1 MKTIVLSDHIGDRRK
16 ALAEERDRE
25 YDAALQSYKDAVKRH
40 EQELSRREQ
49 ALVEAFRQRQV
60 WRTILGFFSYVCFLF
75 DTGPRAPALVRRRTR
90 LRTREETLLE
100 VGREGEQRVAALLG
114 RMLGDE
120 WMLLTGYCNP
130 RGEIDQILVGP
141 LGVFA
146 LEIKNLSGQIHCQ
159 GDVWWRDKYDSR
171 GRIVQTNLPVTD
183 RTGRGPSVQVNTAA
197 DCLQQFLNRTLT
209 IRIVRAVIFAH
220 DRSRMG
226 TISNQTVEY
235 IAPLDE
241 ATIKDMLTIVKSPLD
256 ATQASSVVAL
266 IERDH
271 KFHEKSQGG

>member
-1 MKTIVLSDHIGDRRK
+1 MKTIVLSDHIGDRLK
-16 ALAEERDRE
+16 AFAEERDRE
-25 YDAALQSYKDAVKRH
+25 HNAAVQTYKDAVTRH
-40 EQELSRREQ
+40 EEEISRREQ
-49 ALVEAFRQRQV
+49 VLVDAFRQRQA
-60 WRTILGFFSYVCFLF
+60 WRTILGFFPYVAFLF
-75 DTGPRAPALVRRRTR
+75 NTGPRAPALARRRTR
-90 LRTREETLLE
+90 LRTHEETLLE
-100 VGREGEQRVAALLG
+100 AGREGEERTAALLG

-120 WMLLTGYCNP
+120 WTLLKGYYNP

-146 LEIKNLSGQIHCQ
+146 LEIKNLNGQIHCH
-159 GDVWWRDKYDSR
+159 GDIWSRDKYDSR
-171 GRIVQTNLPVTD
+171 GRIVQANLPIFD

-197 DCLQQFLNRTLT
+197 DYLQQFLNRTRT

-220 DRSRMG
+220 DRSRLG
-226 TISNQTVEY
+226 TIKQQTVEY

-241 ATIKDMLTIVKSPLD
+241 ATIKEMLTIVKSPLD

-271 KFHEKSQGG
+271 KFYVKSQGG